1 MKNNLKRSFLS
12 LFLLVALFVSLIPS
26 GIFAQSKVVA
36 EWDFS
41 KENSTGSIG
50 DGTLKIKDASGNNND
65 LEMQT
70 YTGGHL
76 TDDKSSENWEDY
88 LKFSSESIN
97 GKGSIEFAGLAKDK
111 GADFVTVNDAP
122 INKETFSDGYTIEI
136 LYYLPK
142 DWTNN
147 DKWMGMLARQVADT
161 KNVKTMDEPE
171 LGSTSIAVS
180 NCKEVQYLTVNE
192 DDSHLMKSAV
202 WSVAMDKGGQWYHI
216 AITCD
221 NQGNIKSFLNGAE
234 SFRNYKSSDGG
245 AMRGIFADPADGRFR
260 VGSSWWKEG
269 SQTLDKFLN
278 GNIET
283 IRISKGALSKSEWL
297 IPNPESLAGDFGTN
311 KEFALENKNNY
322 NFVFLPDTQNT
333 VKFKPD
339 VMDSAIRGLVN
350 DADKGNIKA
359 VSHLGDIV
367 EDFNDKTQFE
377 NSKNT
382 FYKLADSKIK
392 TLIIPGNHDYLPED
406 GYGYNDK
413 EFYMN
418 PNNNPLDMFYRDYYG
433 KDSDFTKKATYVVND
448 SPSGRSSYMKVRAG
462 SYEYLMVGLS
472 WYDLGRDKDWFENIL
487 KENRENP
494 TIIVAHNIVDCS
506 DTEPSSV
513 QFSGVGDEIWNII
526 KKYDQVFM
534 TVSGHYHGAGNK
546 VYMNDKNKPV
556 ITILADYQFSYNGG
570 NGFFKYAEF
579 DEDANKIF
587 LKTYSPYAASLSDS
601 EKTFFDVNY
610 MLGKGNDDVLDLN
623 FDNRFDFAKKYPRE
637 VEKDDK
643 NVIPWTEIEDNAQV
657 IDNDVEENWND
668 NLTHRK
674 HHEKTYPVYVG
685 TSIFS
690 ENKNLE
696 KEVDKKTEG
705 KKADVTDYEG
715 HWAKEFIEKVL
726 DKDLMDLINGKF
738 FPDRKATRFELVK
751 ALAKMQNV
759 NPKGYTENIYKDLN
773 KDSEESGYIVWASK
787 KGIVYGYEDGEFKG
801 NREISREEVAAI
813 LNRYVEKL
821 GIERKEAEDIKFKDE
836 AKISSWAKNEV
847 KKAVSRGLFTGRDDG
862 SFDPK
867 ENITRGEIARVIVN
881 LLS

>member
-1 MKNNLKRSFLS
+1 MKNNFKKSFLS
-12 LFLLVALFVSLIPS
+12 IFLVVAMILSLIPS

-36 EWDFS
+36 EWDFN
-41 KENSTGSIG
+41 KENSTGSIS

-65 LEMQT
+65 LKMQT

-76 TDDKSSENWEDY
+76 TNDKSAENWEDY
-88 LKFSSESIN
+88 LRFSSESVK
-97 GKGSIEFAGLAKDK
+97 GKGSIEFAGLAKNK

-122 INKETFSDGYTIEI
+122 INKESFSDGYTIEI

-161 KNVKTMDEPE
+161 KNVKTMDEAQ

-221 NQGNIKSFLNGAE
+221 DKGNIKSYLNGAE
-234 SFRNYKSSDGG
+234 SFRNYRSSDGG

-269 SQTLDKFLN
+269 DQTLDKFLN

-311 KEFALENKNNY
+311 KEFALENENNY

-392 TLIIPGNHDYLPED
+392 TLIIPGNHDYLPEK

-418 PNNNPLDMFYRDYYG
+418 PNNNPIDMYYKDYYG

-462 SYEYLMVGLS
+462 SYEYLMIGLS

-487 KENRENP
+487 KENKENP

-546 VYMNDKNKPV
+546 VYMNDNNKPV

-579 DEDANKIF
+579 DENANKIF

-610 MLGKGNDDVLDLN
+610 MLGKGNDDVLDLD
-623 FDNRFDFAKKYPRE
+623 FGNRFDFAKKYPRE

-643 NVIPWTEIEDNAQV
+643 NEIPWTEIKDNAE
-657 IDNDVEENWND
+657 IIENKNSDNWDD
-668 NLTHRK
+668 NFTHRK
-674 HHEKTYPVYVG
+674 HHEKTYPVYAG

-690 ENKNLE
+690 ENKTQKNKEEKIVNNNLT
-696 KEVDKKTEG
+696 K
-705 KKADVTDYEG
+705 DYMD

-726 DKDLMDLINGKF
+726 DKNLMDLEKGKF
-738 FPDRKATRFELVK
+738 NPNKKATRMELVK

-759 NPKGYTENIYKDLN
+759 NPKDYSENIYKDLN
-773 KDSEESGYIVWASK
+773 KDSEENGYIVWASK

-821 GIERKEAEDIKFKDE
+821 GIERKEFKDINFKDQE
-836 AKISSWAKNEV
+836 KISSWAKDEV
-847 KKAVSRGLFTGRDDG
+847 KKAVNRGLFTGRDDG
-862 SFDPK
+862 NFDPL
-867 ENITRGEIARVIVN
+867 ENISRAEIAKVIIN
-881 LLS
+881 LL

>member
-1 MKNNLKRSFLS
+1 MKNNFKKSFLS
-12 LFLLVALFVSLIPS
+12 LFLFVAMILSLIPS
-26 GIFAQSKVVA
+26 GIFAQTKVVA
-36 EWDFS
+36 EWNFN
-41 KENSTGSIG
+41 KENSTGSIS
-50 DGTLKIKDASGNNND
+50 DGSLKIKDTSGNNND

-70 YTGGHL
+70 YTEGHL
-76 TDDKSSENWEDY
+76 TDNKSAENWEDY
-88 LKFSSESIN
+88 LKFSNESVN
-97 GKGSIEFAGLAKDK
+97 GKGSIEFAGLAKNK
-111 GADFVTVNDAP
+111 GADFVTVGGAP
-122 INKETFSDGYTIEI
+122 INSETFKDGYTIEI

-142 DWTNN
+142 DWTNK
-147 DKWMGMLARQVADT
+147 DKWMGMLARQVEDP
-161 KNVKTMDEPE
+161 KNVKTMDEPQ

-180 NCKEVQYLTVNE
+180 NCKEVQYLTVNKE
-192 DDSHLMKSAV
+192 DSHEMKSAV

-221 NQGNIKSFLNGAE
+221 DKGNIKSFLNGAE
-234 SFRNYKSSDGG
+234 SFRNYNSTDGG
-245 AMRGIFADPADGRFR
+245 AMKGIFADPEDGRFR

-269 SQTLDKFLN
+269 IQTLDKFLN

-297 IPNPESLAGDFGTN
+297 IPNPESLVGDFGSN

-322 NFVFLPDTQNT
+322 NFVFIPDTQNT
-333 VKFKPD
+333 VKFKKD
-339 VMDSAIRGLVN
+339 VMNRAIEGLVD

-367 EDFNDKTQFE
+367 EDFNDETQFE
-377 NSKNT
+377 NSKNI

-392 TLIIPGNHDYLPED
+392 TLIIPGNHDYLPENGLD
-406 GYGYNDK
+406 YNDK
-413 EFYMN
+413 KFYLN
-418 PNNNPLDMFYRDYYG
+418 PNNKPLDMFYKKNYG

-487 KENRENP
+487 KNNKENP

-513 QFSGVGDEIWNII
+513 QFSGVGEEIWNII

-546 VYMNDKNKPV
+546 VYMNDNNKPV

-610 MLGKGNDDVLDLN
+610 MMGKGNDDVLDLN
-623 FDNRFDFAKKYPRE
+623 FSNRFDFAKKFERE
-637 VEKDDK
+637 DEKDNK
-643 NVIPWTEIEDNAQV
+643 NEISWTEIKDNAEI
-657 IDNDVEENWND
+657 IDNKVEENFDD
-668 NLTHRK
+668 NLIFRD
-674 HHEKTYPVYVG
+674 HHEKTYPVYADA
-685 TSIFS
+685 SIFS
-690 ENKNLE
+690 KNKVEE
-696 KEVDKKTEG
+696 KKDTKQFDEK
-705 KKADVTDYEG
+705 DYKD
-715 HWAKEFIEKVL
+715 HWAKKFIEKVL
-726 DKDLMDLINGKF
+726 DKNLMDLENGKF

-759 NPKGYTENIYKDLN
+759 NSKDYSENLYKDLN
-773 KDSEESGYIVWASK
+773 KDSEESGYVVWASK
-787 KGIVYGYEDGEFKG
+787 KGIVFGYEDKEFKG
-801 NREISREEVAAI
+801 DREISREEVAAI

-821 GIERKEAEDIKFKDE
+821 EIERKEAKDIKFKDE
-836 AKISSWAKNEV
+836 EKISSWAKNEV
-847 KKAVSRGLFTGRDDG
+847 KKAVKRGLFTGRDDG
-862 SFDPK
+862 NFDPK